1 MDFSNITRIL
11 STILSLPF
19 FDSLINSEYYKY
31 VRYLPLFLAG
41 ALLALIVTPI
51 IGHTA
56 LKHDI
61 TYKPGVKKNHK
72 DFDNP
77 EKALH
82 EGITPALGGLAIA
95 IPVLLA
101 LLFFFK
107 LDSFTIPI
115 LLSIL
120 IIVIGSTLDDIL
132 NLPAKVQLSYQ
143 ILAALIIV
151 FSVIN
156 LGNSSFLGIDFNIA
170 TWNFSIFGLQQ
181 SLAFPGD
188 IILFFWILVCINAVK
203 WTAGSPGIIEAN
215 SLTIFT
221 LIFVIAVRY
230 ESIFSSTLSIIA
242 AGALLVFLVFAFPP
256 QKIMSGSTGKSL
268 YGFLICIL
276 AIIADAKF
284 STTLMLILVPVIDFV
299 YVILKRLITYKPKS
313 FFELLRINDTSHL
326 HHQLMKLNLTR
337 GQIVLIE
344 MIVTLLI
351 GSLAVLSTGA
361 IRYFALILGATFGI
375 AFIVIANIHAAKRKS
390 KKSKDKSPESKYS
403 Y

>member
-1 MDFSNITRIL
+1 MDFSTITGIL

-19 FDSLINSEYYKY
+19 FETVVNTEYHKY
-31 VRYLPLFLAG
+31 LQYLPLFLGG
-41 ALLALIVTPI
+41 AVLALILTPI
-51 IGHTA
+51 IGQIA

-95 IPVLLA
+95 IPVILA
-101 LLFFFK
+101 MFFFFK

-115 LLSIL
+115 IIAFLIL
-120 IIVIGSTLDDIL
+120 VIGSTLDDIL
-132 NLPAKVQLSYQ
+132 NLPAKVQLAYQ
-143 ILAALIIV
+143 ILAALIIAI
-151 FSVIN
+151 SVIN
-156 LGNSSFLGIDFNIA
+156 LGNSSFIGIDFNLA
-170 TWNFSIFGLQQ
+170 TWNFSLLGLQL

-215 SLTIFT
+215 SLTIFA

-230 ESIFSSTLSIIA
+230 ESVFSSTLSIVA

-256 QKIMSGSTGKSL
+256 QKIMSGSTGKTI

-276 AIIADAKF
+276 AIVADAKF
-284 STTLMLILVPVIDFV
+284 STTLMLILVPVIDFI
-299 YVILKRLITYKPKS
+299 YVILKRLIAYKPKS
-313 FFELLRINDTSHL
+313 FSELLRINDTSHL
-326 HHQLMKLNLTR
+326 HHQLLKLNLTR

-344 MIVTLLI
+344 MAITLLI

-361 IRYFALILGATFGI
+361 IRYFALILGAALGI
-375 AFIVIANIHAAKRKS
+375 AFIVIANIRASKQKAKKQ
-390 KKSKDKSPESKYS
+390 KEKSPESRYS

>member
-1 MDFSNITRIL
+1 MDFSTITGIL

-19 FDSLINSEYYKY
+19 FETVVNTEYHKY
-31 VRYLPLFLAG
+31 LQYLPLFLGG
-41 ALLALIVTPI
+41 AVLALILTPI
-51 IGHTA
+51 IGQIA

-95 IPVLLA
+95 IPVILA
-101 LLFFFK
+101 MFFFFK

-115 LLSIL
+115 IIAFL

-132 NLPAKVQLSYQ
+132 NLPAKVQLAYQ
-143 ILAALIIV
+143 ILAALIIAI
-151 FSVIN
+151 SVIN
-156 LGNSSFLGIDFNIA
+156 LGNSAFIGINFNLA
-170 TWNFSIFGLQQ
+170 TWDFSLLGLQL

-215 SLTIFT
+215 SLTIFA

-230 ESIFSSTLSIIA
+230 ESVFSSTLSIVA

-256 QKIMSGSTGKSL
+256 QKIMSGSTGKTI

-276 AIIADAKF
+276 AIVADAKF
-284 STTLMLILVPVIDFV
+284 STTLMLILVPVIDFI
-299 YVILKRLITYKPKS
+299 YVILKRLIAYKPKS
-313 FFELLRINDTSHL
+313 FSELLRINDTSHL
-326 HHQLMKLNLTR
+326 HHQLLKLNLTR

-344 MIVTLLI
+344 MAITLLI

-361 IRYFALILGATFGI
+361 IRYFALILGAALGI
-375 AFIVIANIHAAKRKS
+375 AFIVIANIRASKQKAKKQ
-390 KKSKDKSPESKYS
+390 KEKSPESRYS

>member
-1 MDFSNITRIL
+1 MDFSNITGIL
-11 STILSLPF
+11 STIFSLPF

-31 VRYLPLFLAG
+31 IQYLPLFLGG
-41 ALLALIVTPI
+41 ALLALILTPI

-115 LLSIL
+115 LLSVL
-120 IIVIGSTLDDIL
+120 VIVIGSTLDDVL
-132 NLPAKVQLSYQ
+132 NLPAKVQLFYQ

-215 SLTIFT
+215 SLTIFA

-313 FFELLRINDTSHL
+313 FSELLRINDTSHL

-344 MIVTLLI
+344 MAVTLLI

-361 IRYFALILGATFGI
+361 IRYFALILGAAFGI
-375 AFIVIANIHAAKRKS
+375 AFIVIANVRAARS
-390 KKSKDKSPESKYS
+390 KAKKQKEKSPESRYS

>member
-1 MDFSNITRIL
+1 MDFSTITRIL
-11 STILSLPF
+11 SAILSLPF
-19 FDSLINSEYYKY
+19 FDTVVNTEYHKY
-31 VRYLPLFLAG
+31 LQYLPLFLGG
-41 ALLALIVTPI
+41 AVLALILTPI
-51 IGHTA
+51 IGQIA
-56 LKHDI
+56 LKYDI

-82 EGITPALGGLAIA
+82 EGITPALGGLAVA

-101 LLFFFK
+101 IVFFFK

-115 LLSIL
+115 LLAFL
-120 IIVIGSTLDDIL
+120 VLTVGSTLDDIL
-132 NLPAKVQLSYQ
+132 NLPAKVQLGYQ
-143 ILAALIIV
+143 IIAALIIAI
-151 FSVIN
+151 SVIN
-156 LGNSSFLGIDFNIA
+156 LGNSSFIGIDFNLA
-170 TWNFSIFGLQQ
+170 TWDFSLLGLQL

-188 IILFFWILVCINAVK
+188 LILFFWILVCINAVK

-215 SLTIFT
+215 SLTIFA
-221 LIFVIAVRY
+221 LIFVIAIRY
-230 ESIFSSTLSIIA
+230 ESIFSSTLSIVA

-256 QKIMSGSTGKSL
+256 QKIMSGSTGKTI

-276 AIIADAKF
+276 AIVADAKF
-284 STTLMLILVPVIDFV
+284 STTLMLILVPVIDFI
-299 YVILKRLITYKPKS
+299 YVILKRLIAYKPKS
-313 FFELLRINDTSHL
+313 FSELLRINDTSHL

-344 MIVTLLI
+344 MVITLLI

-361 IRYFALILGATFGI
+361 IRYFALILGAALGI
-375 AFIVIANIHAAKRKS
+375 AFIVIANIRASRQKTKNI
-390 KKSKDKSPESKYS
+390 KEKSPESRYS

>member
-1 MDFSNITRIL
+1 MDFSTITRIL

-19 FDSLINSEYYKY
+19 FDTVVNTEYHKY
-31 VRYLPLFLAG
+31 LQYLPLFLGG
-41 ALLALIVTPI
+41 AVLALILTPI
-51 IGHTA
+51 IGQIA
-56 LKHDI
+56 LKYDI

-77 EKALH
+77 DKALH
-82 EGITPALGGLAIA
+82 EGITPALGGLAVT

-101 LLFFFK
+101 IVFFFK

-115 LLSIL
+115 LLAFL
-120 IIVIGSTLDDIL
+120 VLTVGSTLDDIL
-132 NLPAKVQLSYQ
+132 NLPAKVQLGYQ
-143 ILAALIIV
+143 IVAALIIV
-151 FSVIN
+151 ISVIN
-156 LGNSSFLGIDFNIA
+156 LSNLSFLNLNLDIA
-170 TWNFSIFGLQQ
+170 TWNFSALGLQL

-188 IILFFWILVCINAVK
+188 LILFFWILVCINAVK

-215 SLTIFT
+215 SLTIFA

-230 ESIFSSTLSIIA
+230 ESIFSSTLSIVA

-256 QKIMSGSTGKSL
+256 QKIMSGSTGKTI

-276 AIIADAKF
+276 AIVADAKF
-284 STTLMLILVPVIDFV
+284 STTLMLVLVPIIDFI
-299 YVILKRLITYKPKS
+299 YVILKRLIAYKPKS
-313 FFELLRINDTSHL
+313 FSELLRINDTNHL

-344 MIVTLLI
+344 VVITLLI

-361 IRYFALILGATFGI
+361 IRYFALILGAALGI
-375 AFIVIANIHAAKRKS
+375 AFIVITNIRASRQKAKNIKE
-390 KKSKDKSPESKYS
+390 KSPESRYS

>member
-1 MDFSNITRIL
+1 MDFSTITGIL

-19 FDSLINSEYYKY
+19 FETVVNTEYHKY
-31 VRYLPLFLAG
+31 LQYLPLFLGG
-41 ALLALIVTPI
+41 AVLALILTPI
-51 IGHTA
+51 IGQIA

-95 IPVLLA
+95 IPVILA
-101 LLFFFK
+101 MSFFFK

-115 LLSIL
+115 IIAFLIL
-120 IIVIGSTLDDIL
+120 VIGSTLDDIL
-132 NLPAKVQLSYQ
+132 NLPAKVQLAYQ
-143 ILAALIIV
+143 ILAALIIAI
-151 FSVIN
+151 SVIN
-156 LGNSSFLGIDFNIA
+156 LGNSAFIGINFNLA
-170 TWNFSIFGLQQ
+170 TWDFSLLGLQL

-215 SLTIFT
+215 SLTIFA

-230 ESIFSSTLSIIA
+230 ESIFSSTLSIVA

-256 QKIMSGSTGKSL
+256 QKIMSGSTGKTI

-276 AIIADAKF
+276 AIVADAKF
-284 STTLMLILVPVIDFV
+284 STTLMLILVPVIDFI
-299 YVILKRLITYKPKS
+299 YVILKRLIAYKPKS
-313 FFELLRINDTSHL
+313 FSELLRINDTSHL
-326 HHQLMKLNLTR
+326 HHQLLKLNLTR

-344 MIVTLLI
+344 MVITLLI

-361 IRYFALILGATFGI
+361 IRYFALILGAALGI
-375 AFIVIANIHAAKRKS
+375 AFIVIANIRASKQKAKKQ
-390 KKSKDKSPESKYS
+390 KEKSPESRYS

>member
-1 MDFSNITRIL
+1 MDFSSITKIL

-19 FDSLINSEYYKY
+19 FDALTNSEYYKY
-31 VRYLPLFLAG
+31 IQYLPLFLGG
-41 ALLALIVTPI
+41 ALLAIILTPI
-51 IGHTA
+51 IGHAA

-95 IPVLLA
+95 IPILLA
-101 LLFFFK
+101 IVFFFK
-107 LDSFTIPI
+107 FDSFTIPI
-115 LLSIL
+115 FLAIL
-120 IIVIGSTLDDIL
+120 VIVIGSTLDDIF
-132 NLPAKVQLSYQ
+132 NLPAKIQLLYQ
-143 ILAALIIV
+143 VLAALIIV

-156 LGNSSFLGIDFNIA
+156 LGNSSLLGIDFNIA

-188 IILFFWILVCINAVK
+188 IILFIWILVCINAVK

-215 SLTIFT
+215 SLTIFA

-284 STTLMLILVPVIDFV
+284 STTLMLILIPVIDFV
-299 YVILKRLITYKPKS
+299 YVILKRLIAYKPKS
-313 FFELLRINDTSHL
+313 FAELLRINDTSHL

-344 MIVTLLI
+344 MVATLFI

-361 IRYFALILGATFGI
+361 IRYFALILGAALGI
-375 AFIVIANIHAAKRKS
+375 AFIVIANIRASRQKAKNIKE
-390 KKSKDKSPESKYS
+390 KSPESRYS